1 VGSVVVGIDGSN
13 ESMAAL
19 DWAAEFAARFDHSL
33 AIIVTW
39 HLPTPTAHG
48 RTGFSDADF
57 HTWADEVISTAS
69 MRVAERHPSLRIDQR
84 VVEGSPG
91 EALVNSSGEASLLVV
106 GTRRRLG
113 TVSSYCAHYASCP
126 VVIVR

>member
-1 VGSVVVGIDGSN
+1 
-13 ESMAAL
+13 
-19 DWAAEFAARFDHSL
+19 
-33 AIIVTW
+33 VTW

-69 MRVAERHPSLRIDQR
+69 MRVAERHPSLRIGQR